1 MTDNPCNCSN
11 CPHAQNLGDDE
22 TPAMYCTEASKHN
35 YIMECDYEDT
45 QLRGCMWHP
54 GAREWLMR
62 DVVKELEQID
72 LLVPYPQYPHLDLSE
87 SLAYIPALNCVRI
100 HEIIALIRGGK

>member
-1 MTDNPCNCSN
+1 MQTGLCPMTEKPNCTN

-22 TPAMYCTEASKHN
+22 TPAMYCAEASKHN

-62 DVVKELEQID
+62 DVIEKLEQISK
-72 LLVPYPQYPHLDLSE
+72 LELVEEQE
-87 SLAYIPALNCVRI
+87 CYIDGIREA
-100 HEIIALIRGGK
+100 IALIKGVKE